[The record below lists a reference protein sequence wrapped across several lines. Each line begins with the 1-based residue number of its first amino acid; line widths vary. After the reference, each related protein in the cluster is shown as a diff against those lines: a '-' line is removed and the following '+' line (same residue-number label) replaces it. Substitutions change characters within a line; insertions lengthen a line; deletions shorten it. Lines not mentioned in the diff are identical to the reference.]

1 MRNRTSQILFDY
13 WNTVRDG
20 RTAPQRIE
28 IDPSALSKILSQTI
42 ILEVSDANNLPFR
55 IAGTAVCEFLGA
67 EMRGRNFMELWT
79 LSDRRKLQATFDT
92 SLASGMPVTANV
104 SSRAFGDTVQTSE
117 ILLLPLHDH
126 HGQLTRLLGSWSQ
139 ENPPSQI
146 GIPGRIVK
154 HHSLSAISGSWPSG
168 ATKPPPLFEAPAIE
182 PPPTL
187 FSNLGMRIVRRE
199 RRQFGVLD
207 GGRTD

>member
-1 MRNRTSQILFDY
+1 MHNRTSQILFDY

-42 ILEVSDANNLPFR
+42 ILEVSDTNNLPFR
-55 IAGTAVCEFLGA
+55 IAGTTVCEFLGA

-79 LSDRRKLQATFDT
+79 QSDRRKLQSTFDAA
-92 SLASGMPVTANV
+92 LATGLPITANV
-104 SSRAFGDTVQTSE
+104 SSRAFGNAVQTSE
-117 ILLLPLHDH
+117 LLLLPLHDH
-126 HGQLTRLLGSWSQ
+126 REQPTRLLGSWSQ
-139 ENPPSQI
+139 ESPPTQI
-146 GIPGRIVK
+146 GISGRVVK
-154 HHSLSAISGSWPSG
+154 QHSLSALSSSWPSG
-168 ATKPPPLFEAPAIE
+168 KIDPPATFEATAIE

-187 FSNLGMRIVRRE
+187 FSNMGMRIVRRE

>member
-1 MRNRTSQILFDY
+1 MRNKTSQILFEY

-28 IDPSALSKILSQTI
+28 IDPSALSKILSQTL

-55 IAGTAVCEFLGA
+55 IAGTAVCEFLGS

-79 LSDRRKLQATFDT
+79 PQDRRKLQAKFDT
-92 SLASGMPVTANV
+92 ALASGMPIIANV
-104 SSRAFGDTVQTSE
+104 SSRAFGDAVQTSE

-126 HGQLTRLLGSWSQ
+126 RGELTRLLGSWSQ
-139 ENPPSQI
+139 ERSMNQI
-146 GIPGRIVK
+146 GMTSRVAK
-154 HHSLSAISGSWPSG
+154 QHNLSAVSSNWPSE
-168 ATKPPPLFEAPAIE
+168 ANQPPPLLTMPAHE
-182 PPPTL
+182 PPPTV